1 MKPLRLSIKRLLR
14 VAIVFGKYRLD
25 RLIPLGP
32 DLSLLLKM
40 ALLPL
45 RVRTA
50 PHPNVGVDLK
60 LALIEL
66 GPAFIKLGQLLSTRR
81 DLLPNDIADELETL
95 QDQVPA
101 FESEVAVALIE
112 TSLERPL
119 AGIFKHFD
127 PKPLASASIAQVHT
141 AELDSGESV
150 VIKIRRPDITER
162 VLEDLQILES
172 LAALTDR
179 RWTQAQRLHLP
190 RVIKDYQNVILAELD
205 FEQEAQN
212 TIKLRALWLDRG
224 KLYVPK
230 IYPDLTRENL
240 LVMERVEG
248 TVVSHKDQLI
258 DQGVNLERLAN
269 LGVEIFFTQVF
280 EDNFFHA
287 DMHPGN
293 ILVDTSNPSEPT
305 YIALDCAIIGS
316 LTRADRNYLARNI
329 TAFFN
334 EDYLDIAEAH
344 VDSGWVPA
352 HVDVTEFERVIRQV
366 CAPLFGKKMAEIEFG
381 KLLISLFSAAADF
394 EMEVQPQLILL
405 QKTLLNIEGIGRHLY
420 GDLDLWTTAAPFML
434 DWQRQKK
441 TLPHLL
447 KEIQRIGPELL
458 QELPDLPRNLLL
470 ASRRIERLSEAMR
483 RQNQQIQRL
492 ELKRSIQHEDR
503 SRAILFL
510 SAAGACATALLT
522 LESPGM
528 TLLWPLVIG
537 LGLTGACYLI
547 KS

>member
-420 GDLDLWTTAAPFML
+420 GELDLWTTAAPFML

-441 TLPHLL
+441 SLPHLL

-483 RQNQQIQRL
+483 KQNQQIQRL

>member
-230 IYPDLTRENL
+230 IYPDLPRENL

-420 GDLDLWTTAAPFML
+420 GELDLWTTAAPFML

-537 LGLTGACYLI
+537 LGLTGAYYLI

>member
-1 MKPLRLSIKRLLR
+1 MKPLRLSIKRLLH

-40 ALLPL
+40 VLLPL

-172 LAALTDR
+172 LAALTDQ

-293 ILVDTSNPSEPT
+293 ILVDTSDPSEPT

-420 GDLDLWTTAAPFML
+420 GELDLWTTAAPFML

-537 LGLTGACYLI
+537 LGLTGAYYLI